1 MNTINLRKHVQILPN
16 GEARTYVAGSHTVTF
31 VPLTIRRKSNR
42 KLLMP
47 PTGAVSAIG
56 AVNYDLPL
64 IKTLGKAYFW
74 QRQID
79 EGVYAHA
86 TDLAKKLKLEPSW
99 VAEVLRLTLLAP
111 SLVQSI
117 LEGRQPR
124 TLCLQALRGRDEL
137 IPRDWGEQQKRFVKN
152 GSDSA

>member
-1 MNTINLRKHVQILPN
+1 MSAINLRKHVQILPN
-16 GEARTYVAGSHTVTF
+16 GEARTYVAGSQTVTF

-42 KLLMP
+42 KLLTP
-47 PTGAVSAIG
+47 PTGEPSAIC
-56 AVNYDLPL
+56 APNFDLPL
-64 IKTLGKAYFW
+64 IKTIGKAFYW

-79 EGVYAHA
+79 EGVYEHA
-86 TDLAKKLKLEPSW
+86 TDLARRLKLEPGW

-111 SLVQSI
+111 SLVQAI

-137 IPRDWGEQQKRFVKN
+137 IPRAWAEQCERFHAL
-152 GSDSA
+152 S